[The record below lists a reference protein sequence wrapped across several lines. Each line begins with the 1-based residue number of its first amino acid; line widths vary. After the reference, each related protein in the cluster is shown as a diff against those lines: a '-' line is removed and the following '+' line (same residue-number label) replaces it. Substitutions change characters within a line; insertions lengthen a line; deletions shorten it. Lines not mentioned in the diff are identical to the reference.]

1 MRLPQFL
8 TALSPVR
15 ETLEALARGE
25 EALSSAIAE
34 KNEQLCV
41 KTAGEGLSLWEADY
55 GLPDRTGGDPE
66 ARRAAV
72 LAAMAGGR
80 TLTPAYLEE
89 LCRTA
94 GGGDWGQVNED
105 FANWTV
111 TAYAAAFGRIPAGA
125 EALDAAV
132 NRLKPA
138 HLAVEAHPAGVFSPE
153 TERASALTGGTLAEL
168 TGSDALRGAAAH
180 AAALTAGALPELS
193 GSDALRGGPLRAA
206 ALTAGTLLELTVE
219 AHENR

>member
-1 MRLPQFL
+1 MRLPEFL
-8 TALSPVR
+8 TSLSPVR
-15 ETLEALARGE
+15 ETLEALAQGE
-25 EALSSAIAE
+25 EALSSAVAE
-34 KNEQLCV
+34 KNAQLCV
-41 KTAGEGLSLWEADY
+41 RTAGEGLSLWEADY

-89 LCRTA
+89 LCRTI
-94 GGGDWGQVNED
+94 GGGDWAQVNED

-111 TAYAAAFGRIPAGA
+111 TAYAAAFGRIPSGA

-132 NRLKPA
+132 KRLRPA

-153 TERASALTGGTLAEL
+153 TERASALTGGPLL
-168 TGSDALRGAAAH
+168 
-180 AAALTAGALPELS
+180 ELS
-193 GSDALRGGPLRAA
+193 GSDALRGPSAPAA
-206 ALTAGTLLELTVE
+206 ALTAGLLVEL
-219 AHENR
+219 AAGP